1 MVDWRLIA
9 LVVVFLG
16 FTLFARK
23 REDWVQPILVGVA
36 MATLFGG
43 LLFLGIPLIR

>member
-16 FTLFARK
+16 FAWFARK

-36 MATLFGG
+36 VATLFGG